1 MAIILVVDDDAD
13 VRITIKKSLT
23 RAGYQVTCASNSRA
37 ALEVLSGMRPDLVL
51 LDIALPGIDGIEL
64 CRQLRADPITA
75 SLPVLFLTVSGD
87 MQSKTAAFNAG
98 ADDYLVKP
106 FDLQELNLRVKA
118 LLPREQAGS
127 LADHPTR

>member
-23 RAGYQVTCASNSRA
+23 RAGYQVACAGSSHA
-37 ALEVLSGMRPDLVL
+37 ALEVLAGIRPDLVL

-75 SLPVLFLTVSGD
+75 RLPVLFLTVSGD

-127 LADHPTR
+127 LADHTTR